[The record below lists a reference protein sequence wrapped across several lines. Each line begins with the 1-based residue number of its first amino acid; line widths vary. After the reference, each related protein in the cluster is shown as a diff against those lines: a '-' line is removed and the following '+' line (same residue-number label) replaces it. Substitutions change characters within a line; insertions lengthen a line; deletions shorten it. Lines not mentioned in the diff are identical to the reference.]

1 MRSMSTRAV
10 VPGGWRVMPDPSTI
24 REATSLAE
32 TTTGT
37 TAGAGSSG
45 SSGS

>member
-1 MRSMSTRAV
+1 
-10 VPGGWRVMPDPSTI
+10 MPDPSTI

-45 SSGS
+45 S